1 MQAAQGAAA
10 PASPAAQRGPGSPE
24 LGAGGPEGAVLS
36 PAQPCLPSPHPA
48 GRAVPQVRGW
58 SRRAGGGERGRAG
71 AEAGGLWQPVAGRVP
86 RAAVARWG
94 CCWGLQAP
102 LSVGGESGESLDP
115 FGVSCQA
122 PLPARRLPAC
132 RLRASSRCGEMRV
145 WDSLSPFP
153 MLPSWVPGIAAG
165 IASLHLIQ
173 KLLFPYFWADLR
185 YLLKVL
191 LYGLKVEIYRLRGK
205 IVTVLDKFVKL
216 AEEHPHKPFLIY
228 EGKVHT
234 YRDVDRRSN
243 RVAQVFLHHGA
254 LKKGDTVALLMGNE
268 PDFIH
273 VWFGLAKLGCVVA
286 FLNFNVRSRSL
297 LHCLSSCEPKIL
309 VVAADLLG
317 TLEEILPNL
326 QKDISVWIMTK
337 DSTFPSVHTLLDK
350 MEAVSEDPVP
360 VNRRS
365 ANNLKSSVLYIFTSG
380 TTGLPKAAVISH
392 MQVLKGAAGLWAF
405 GATAEDIIYI
415 TLPLYH
421 SAASLLGIGGCI
433 ELGATCVL
441 RKKFSASQFWNDCKK
456 YNVTVIQYIGE
467 LCRYLCSQPVKD
479 GEKNH
484 KVRLAVGN
492 GVRND
497 VWREF
502 LDRFGAVKIC
512 EFYGATEGNICF
524 MNHTGKIGS
533 VGRTNFFY
541 KLFFPFDLI
550 KYDFQK
556 DEPIRN
562 KHGWCEKVK
571 KGEAGL
577 LISKVNAKN
586 PFFGYAGN
594 KRHTEKKL
602 LSEVFKKGDLYFN
615 TGDLMVQDH
624 ENFLYFWDRIG
635 DTFRWKGENV
645 ATTEVSDV
653 IVMLDF
659 IQEANVYGVSVPD
672 HEGKAGMAS
681 LILKQNKSL
690 DLEQMYKQVVTYLP
704 SYACPLFLRVRET
717 MEMTGTFK
725 QQKFRLVDEGFNPST
740 VTDPLYFL
748 DNSKQAYV
756 LLTKEVHERIL
767 SGQMK
772 L

>member
-1 MQAAQGAAA
+1 M
-10 PASPAAQRGPGSPE
+10 S
-24 LGAGGPEGAVLS
+24 
-36 PAQPCLPSPHPA
+36 
-48 GRAVPQVRGW
+48 GW
-58 SRRAGGGERGRAG
+58 DD
-71 AEAGGLWQPVAGRVP
+71 LY
-86 RAAVARWG
+86 
-94 CCWGLQAP
+94 P
-102 LSVGGESGESLDP
+102 L
-115 FGVSCQA
+115 
-122 PLPARRLPAC
+122 
-132 RLRASSRCGEMRV
+132 
-145 WDSLSPFP
+145 P
-153 MLPSWVPGIAAG
+153 MLPSWVPGAAAG
-165 IASLHLIQ
+165 IVSLLVIQ
-173 KLLFPYFWADLR
+173 QLLFPYFWADLR

-191 LYGLKVEIYRLRGK
+191 MYGLRVEMYRLQGR

-216 AEEHPHKPFLIY
+216 AEKQPHRPFLIY

-243 RVAQVFLHHGA
+243 RVAQVFLHHAA

-273 VWFGLAKLGCVVA
+273 MWFGLAKLGCVVA

-297 LHCLSSCEPKIL
+297 LHCVSSCEPKIL
-309 VVAADLLG
+309 VVGADLLG

-337 DSTFPSVHTLLDK
+337 DSTFPSVRTLLDK
-350 MEAVSEDPVP
+350 IEAASEDPVP

-380 TTGLPKAAVISH
+380 TTG
-392 MQVLKGAAGLWAF
+392 
-405 GATAEDIIYI
+405 
-415 TLPLYH
+415 
-421 SAASLLGIGGCI
+421 
-433 ELGATCVL
+433 ATCVL
-441 RKKFSASQFWNDCKK
+441 KKKFSASQFWSDCKK

-467 LCRYLCSQPVKD
+467 LCRYLCSQPVKE

-602 LSEVFKKGDLYFN
+602 LCEVFKKGDLYFN

-681 LILKQNKSL
+681 LILKQNTSL

-704 SYACPLFLRVRET
+704 SYACPLFLRVQEK

-740 VTDPLYFL
+740 ISDPLYFL
-748 DNSKQAYV
+748 DNSKKAYV
-756 LLTKEVHERIL
+756 LLTKEVHEMIL
-767 SGQMK
+767 SGKMK

>member
-1 MQAAQGAAA
+1 M
-10 PASPAAQRGPGSPE
+10 S
-24 LGAGGPEGAVLS
+24 
-36 PAQPCLPSPHPA
+36 
-48 GRAVPQVRGW
+48 GW
-58 SRRAGGGERGRAG
+58 VD
-71 AEAGGLWQPVAGRVP
+71 LY
-86 RAAVARWG
+86 
-94 CCWGLQAP
+94 P
-102 LSVGGESGESLDP
+102 LLV
-115 FGVSCQA
+115 
-122 PLPARRLPAC
+122 
-132 RLRASSRCGEMRV
+132 
-145 WDSLSPFP
+145 
-153 MLPSWVPGIAAG
+153 LPSWVPGAVAG
-165 IASLHLIQ
+165 IISMYLIQ
-173 KLLFPYFWADLR
+173 RVIFPYFWADLR

-191 LYGLKVEIYRLRGK
+191 IYGLRVEIYRLQGR
-205 IVTVLDKFVKL
+205 IFTVLDKFVKL
-216 AEEHPHKPFLIY
+216 AEKQPHKPFLIY

-234 YRDVDRRSN
+234 YRDVDRKSN

-297 LHCLSSCEPKIL
+297 LHCVSSCEPKIL
-309 VVAADLLG
+309 VVGADLLG
-317 TLEEILPNL
+317 TLEEILPDL

-337 DSTFPSVHTLLDK
+337 DSTFSSVHTLLDK
-350 MEAVSEDPVP
+350 IEAASEDPVP

-380 TTGLPKAAVISH
+380 TTGLPKAAVISQ

-405 GATAEDIIYI
+405 GATADDIIYI

-441 RKKFSASQFWNDCKK
+441 KKKFSASQFWSDCQK

-467 LCRYLCSQPVKD
+467 LCRYLCSQPVVI
-479 GEKNH
+479 GEI
-484 KVRLAVGN
+484 
-492 GVRND
+492 
-497 VWREF
+497 
-502 LDRFGAVKIC
+502 IC
-512 EFYGATEGNICF
+512 QVVISN
-524 MNHTGKIGS
+524 MRKIGQIQ
-533 VGRTNFFY
+533 VY
-541 KLFFPFDLI
+541 KLHEDMWTLFFPFDLI

-602 LSEVFKKGDLYFN
+602 LCEVFKKGDLYFN

-659 IQEANVYGVSVPD
+659 IQEANVYGVSVP
-672 HEGKAGMAS
+672 GKAGMAS
-681 LILKQNKSL
+681 LILKQNTLL

-704 SYACPLFLRVRET
+704 SYACPLFLRVQDK

-725 QQKFRLVDEGFNPST
+725 QQKFRLVDEGFNPAT
-740 VTDPLYFL
+740 ITDPLYFL
-748 DNSKQAYV
+748 DNSRKAYV
-756 LLTKEVHERIL
+756 FLTKEVHEMIL
-767 SGQMK
+767 SGKIK

>member
-1 MQAAQGAAA
+1 M
-10 PASPAAQRGPGSPE
+10 
-24 LGAGGPEGAVLS
+24 
-36 PAQPCLPSPHPA
+36 
-48 GRAVPQVRGW
+48 RGW
-58 SRRAGGGERGRAG
+58 DD
-71 AEAGGLWQPVAGRVP
+71 LN
-86 RAAVARWG
+86 
-94 CCWGLQAP
+94 
-102 LSVGGESGESLDP
+102 
-115 FGVSCQA
+115 
-122 PLPARRLPAC
+122 PLPVP
-132 RLRASSRCGEMRV
+132 
-145 WDSLSPFP
+145 
-153 MLPSWVPGIAAG
+153 PSWVPGAAVG
-165 IASLHLIQ
+165 ILSLHFIQ

-191 LYGLKVEIYRLRGK
+191 TYGLRMEMYRLQGRV
-205 IVTVLDKFVKL
+205 VTVLDKFVKL
-216 AEEHPHKPFLIY
+216 AEKQPHKPFLIY
-228 EGKVHT
+228 EGTVHT
-234 YRDVDRRSN
+234 YGDVDRRSN
-243 RVAQVFLHHGA
+243 RIAQVLLQHVS
-254 LKKGDTVALLMGNE
+254 LRKGDTVALLMENE

-273 VWFGLAKLGCVVA
+273 VWFGLAKMGCVVA
-286 FLNFNVRSRSL
+286 FLNFNIRFRSL
-297 LHCLSSCEPKIL
+297 LHCISCCEPKIL
-309 VVAADLLG
+309 VVGAGLLG
-317 TLEEILPNL
+317 TLEEILPKL
-326 QKDISVWIMTK
+326 QKDVSVWIMAK

-350 MEAVSEDPVP
+350 IEAASEDPVP
-360 VNRRS
+360 VNQCS
-365 ANNLKSSVLYIFTSG
+365 ANNLKSAVLYIFTSG
-380 TTGLPKAAVISH
+380 TTGLPKPAVISH
-392 MQVLKGAAGLWAF
+392 LQILKGAAGLWAF
-405 GATAEDIIYI
+405 GATSEDIIYI

-441 RKKFSASQFWNDCKK
+441 KKKFSASQFWSDCRR

-467 LCRYLCSQPVKD
+467 LCRYLCNQPVKE

-541 KLFFPFDLI
+541 KIFFPFDLI

-594 KRHTEKKL
+594 KRHTEQKL
-602 LSEVFKKGDLYFN
+602 LCEVFKKGDLYFN
-615 TGDLMVQDH
+615 TGDLMVQGHD
-624 ENFLYFWDRIG
+624 NFLYFWDRTG

-681 LILKQNKSL
+681 LILKHNASL
-690 DLEQMYKQVVTYLP
+690 DLEQIYKQVVTHLP
-704 SYACPLFLRVRET
+704 SYACPLFLRIQEK
-717 MEMTGTFK
+717 MEMTETFK

-740 VTDPLYFL
+740 ITDPLYFL
-748 DNSKQAYV
+748 DNSKKAYV
-756 LLTKEVHERIL
+756 LLNKELHEIIL
-767 SGQMK
+767 SGKIK

>member
-1 MQAAQGAAA
+1 MSGWD
-10 PASPAAQRGPGSPE
+10 E
-24 LGAGGPEGAVLS
+24 LY
-36 PAQPCLPSPHPA
+36 
-48 GRAVPQVRGW
+48 
-58 SRRAGGGERGRAG
+58 
-71 AEAGGLWQPVAGRVP
+71 PV
-86 RAAVARWG
+86 
-94 CCWGLQAP
+94 
-102 LSVGGESGESLDP
+102 
-115 FGVSCQA
+115 
-122 PLPARRLPAC
+122 
-132 RLRASSRCGEMRV
+132 
-145 WDSLSPFP
+145 P
-153 MLPSWVPGIAAG
+153 MLPSWVPGAAAG
-165 IASLHLIQ
+165 VVSLHLLQ

-191 LYGLKVEIYRLRGK
+191 VYGLTVEVYRLQGR

-216 AEEHPHKPFLIY
+216 AEKQPHKPFLIY

-234 YRDVDRRSN
+234 YQDVDRRSN
-243 RVAQVFLHHGA
+243 RIAQVFLHHGA

-297 LHCLSSCEPKIL
+297 LHCVSSCEPKIL
-309 VVAADLLG
+309 VVGAG
-317 TLEEILPNL
+317 
-326 QKDISVWIMTK
+326 
-337 DSTFPSVHTLLDK
+337 VHTLLDK
-350 MEAVSEDPVP
+350 IETASEDPVP

-365 ANNLKSSVLYIFTSG
+365 ASNLKSTVLYIFTSG

-405 GATAEDIIYI
+405 GATAEDVVYI

-441 RKKFSASQFWNDCKK
+441 KKKFSASQFWSDCKK

-467 LCRYLCSQPVKD
+467 LCRYLCSQPVKE

-484 KVRLAVGN
+484 KVRLAIGN
-492 GVRND
+492 GVRID

-602 LSEVFKKGDLYFN
+602 LCEVFKKGDLYFN

-672 HEGKAGMAS
+672 REGKAGMAS
-681 LILKQNKSL
+681 LILKQNASL

-704 SYACPLFLRVRET
+704 SYACPLFLRVQEK

-740 VTDPLYFL
+740 ITDPLYFL
-748 DNSKQAYV
+748 DHSKKAYV
-756 LLTKEVHERIL
+756 LLTKEVHEMIL
-767 SGQMK
+767 SGKIK

>member
-1 MQAAQGAAA
+1 MSGWVDL
-10 PASPAAQRGPGSPE
+10 GP
-24 LGAGGPEGAVLS
+24 L
-36 PAQPCLPSPHPA
+36 
-48 GRAVPQVRGW
+48 
-58 SRRAGGGERGRAG
+58 
-71 AEAGGLWQPVAGRVP
+71 
-86 RAAVARWG
+86 
-94 CCWGLQAP
+94 
-102 LSVGGESGESLDP
+102 
-115 FGVSCQA
+115 
-122 PLPARRLPAC
+122 
-132 RLRASSRCGEMRV
+132 
-145 WDSLSPFP
+145 P
-153 MLPSWVPGIAAG
+153 MLPSWVPGAAAG
-165 IASLHLIQ
+165 IVSLHLIQ

-191 LYGLKVEIYRLRGK
+191 MYGLRMRMYQLQGR
-205 IVTVLDKFVKL
+205 IVTILDKFVQL
-216 AEEHPHKPFLIY
+216 AEKQPHKPFLIY

-234 YRDVDRRSN
+234 YQDVDKRSN
-243 RVAQVFLHHGA
+243 RIAQVFLHHGA

-297 LHCLSSCEPKIL
+297 LHCVSSCEPKIL
-309 VVAADLLG
+309 VVGADLLV

-326 QKDISVWIMTK
+326 HKDVSVWIMTK
-337 DSTFPSVHTLLDK
+337 DSCFPSVHTLLDK
-350 MEAVSEDPVP
+350 IEAASEDPVP

-365 ANNLKSSVLYIFTSG
+365 ADNLKSSVLYIFTSG

-392 MQVLKGAAGLWAF
+392 MQVLKGAVGLWAF

-441 RKKFSASQFWNDCKK
+441 KKKFSASQFWSDCKK

-467 LCRYLCSQPVKD
+467 LCRYLCSQPVKE

-492 GVRND
+492 GVRNN

-571 KGEAGL
+571 RGEAGL

-594 KRHTEKKL
+594 KKHTEKKL
-602 LSEVFKKGDLYFN
+602 LCEVFKKGDLYFN

-659 IQEANVYGVSVPD
+659 ILEANVYGVSVPD

-681 LILKQNKSL
+681 LILKQNTLL
-690 DLEQMYKQVVTYLP
+690 DLEQMYKHVVTYLP
-704 SYACPLFLRVRET
+704 SYACPLFLRVQEK
-717 MEMTGTFK
+717 MEITGTFK

-740 VTDPLYFL
+740 ITDPLYFL
-748 DNSKQAYV
+748 DNSKKAYV
-756 LLTKEVHERIL
+756 LLTKEVHAMIL
-767 SGQMK
+767 SGKKK

>member
-1 MQAAQGAAA
+1 
-10 PASPAAQRGPGSPE
+10 
-24 LGAGGPEGAVLS
+24 
-36 PAQPCLPSPHPA
+36 
-48 GRAVPQVRGW
+48 
-58 SRRAGGGERGRAG
+58 
-71 AEAGGLWQPVAGRVP
+71 
-86 RAAVARWG
+86 
-94 CCWGLQAP
+94 
-102 LSVGGESGESLDP
+102 
-115 FGVSCQA
+115 
-122 PLPARRLPAC
+122 
-132 RLRASSRCGEMRV
+132 MRS
-145 WDSLSPFP
+145 WDDLSPFP
-153 MLPSWVPGIAAG
+153 MLLPSWLPGVAAG

-191 LYGLKVEIYRLRGK
+191 LYGLRVESYRQRGK
-205 IVTVLDKFVKL
+205 VVTVLDKFVKL
-216 AEEHPHKPFLIY
+216 AEKQPRKAFLIY
-228 EGKVHT
+228 DGKVLS

-243 RVAQVFLHHGA
+243 RVAQVFLHHGT

-297 LHCLSSCEPKIL
+297 LHCLTSCEPKIL
-309 VVAADLLG
+309 IVGADLLG

-326 QKDISVWIMTK
+326 PKDISVWVMSK
-337 DSTFPSVHTLLDK
+337 DSTFPSVHSLLGK
-350 MEAVSEDPVP
+350 MEAASEDPVP
-360 VNRRS
+360 VSRRS
-365 ANNLKSSVLYIFTSG
+365 ASNLRSSVLYIFTSG

-441 RKKFSASQFWNDCKK
+441 RKKFSASQFWSDCKK

-467 LCRYLCSQPVKD
+467 LCRYLCSQPVVSGKD
-479 GEKNH
+479 DGNSSKDEEKNH

-502 LDRFGAVKIC
+502 LDRFGAIKIC

-571 KGEAGL
+571 RGEAGL
-577 LISKVNAKN
+577 LISQVNAKN

-653 IVMLDF
+653 IVMMDF
-659 IQEANVYGVSVPD
+659 IQEANVYGVSVPG
-672 HEGKAGMAS
+672 HEGRAGMAS
-681 LILKQNKSL
+681 LILKQNKAIN
-690 DLEQMYKQVVTYLP
+690 LEQLYKQVVTYLP
-704 SYACPLFLRVRET
+704 GYACPLFLRVQET

-740 VTDPLYFL
+740 ITDPLYFL
-748 DNSKQAYV
+748 DNSKQTYI
-756 LLTKEVHERIL
+756 LLTKEVYERIL
-767 SGQMK
+767 SGQIK

>member
-1 MQAAQGAAA
+1 
-10 PASPAAQRGPGSPE
+10 
-24 LGAGGPEGAVLS
+24 
-36 PAQPCLPSPHPA
+36 
-48 GRAVPQVRGW
+48 
-58 SRRAGGGERGRAG
+58 
-71 AEAGGLWQPVAGRVP
+71 
-86 RAAVARWG
+86 
-94 CCWGLQAP
+94 
-102 LSVGGESGESLDP
+102 
-115 FGVSCQA
+115 
-122 PLPARRLPAC
+122 
-132 RLRASSRCGEMRV
+132 MRS
-145 WDSLSPFP
+145 WDDLSPFP
-153 MLPSWVPGIAAG
+153 MLLPSWLPGVAAG

-191 LYGLKVEIYRLRGK
+191 LYGLRVESYRQRGK
-205 IVTVLDKFVKL
+205 VVTVLDKFVKL
-216 AEEHPHKPFLIY
+216 AEKQPRKAFLIY
-228 EGKVHT
+228 DGKVLS

-243 RVAQVFLHHGA
+243 RVAQVFLHHGT

-297 LHCLSSCEPKIL
+297 LHCLTSCEPKIL
-309 VVAADLLG
+309 IVGADLLG

-326 QKDISVWIMTK
+326 PKDISVWVMSK
-337 DSTFPSVHTLLDK
+337 DSTFPSVHSLLGK
-350 MEAVSEDPVP
+350 MEAASEDPVP
-360 VNRRS
+360 VSRRS
-365 ANNLKSSVLYIFTSG
+365 ASNLRSSVLYIFTSG

-441 RKKFSASQFWNDCKK
+441 RKKFSASQFWSDCKK

-467 LCRYLCSQPVKD
+467 LCRYLCSQPV
-479 GEKNH
+479 
-484 KVRLAVGN
+484 
-492 GVRND
+492 
-497 VWREF
+497 
-502 LDRFGAVKIC
+502 
-512 EFYGATEGNICF
+512 
-524 MNHTGKIGS
+524 
-533 VGRTNFFY
+533 
-541 KLFFPFDLI
+541 LFFPFDLI

-571 KGEAGL
+571 RGEAGL
-577 LISKVNAKN
+577 LISQVNAKN

-653 IVMLDF
+653 IVMMDF
-659 IQEANVYGVSVPD
+659 IQEANVYGVSVPG
-672 HEGKAGMAS
+672 HEGRAGMAS
-681 LILKQNKSL
+681 LILKQNKAIN
-690 DLEQMYKQVVTYLP
+690 LEQLYKQVVTYLP
-704 SYACPLFLRVRET
+704 GYACPLFLRVQET

-740 VTDPLYFL
+740 ITDPLYFL
-748 DNSKQAYV
+748 DNSKQTYI
-756 LLTKEVHERIL
+756 LLTKEVYERIL
-767 SGQMK
+767 SGQIK

>member
-1 MQAAQGAAA
+1 
-10 PASPAAQRGPGSPE
+10 
-24 LGAGGPEGAVLS
+24 
-36 PAQPCLPSPHPA
+36 
-48 GRAVPQVRGW
+48 
-58 SRRAGGGERGRAG
+58 
-71 AEAGGLWQPVAGRVP
+71 
-86 RAAVARWG
+86 
-94 CCWGLQAP
+94 
-102 LSVGGESGESLDP
+102 
-115 FGVSCQA
+115 
-122 PLPARRLPAC
+122 
-132 RLRASSRCGEMRV
+132 
-145 WDSLSPFP
+145 
-153 MLPSWVPGIAAG
+153 MLPSWVPGAAAG
-165 IASLHLIQ
+165 LVSLHLLQ
-173 KLLFPYFWADLR
+173 KLLFPYFWDDLR

-191 LYGLKVEIYRLRGK
+191 MYGLRVEMYRLQGK
-205 IVTVLDKFVKL
+205 VVTVLDKFVKL
-216 AEEHPHKPFLIY
+216 AEKQPHKPFLIY

-234 YRDVDRRSN
+234 YQDVDRRSN
-243 RVAQVFLHHGA
+243 RVAQVFLRHGA

-297 LHCLSSCEPKIL
+297 LHCVSSCEPKIL
-309 VVAADLLG
+309 VVGADLLG

-326 QKDISVWIMTK
+326 QKDVSVWIMTK
-337 DSTFPSVHTLLDK
+337 DSRFPSVHTLLDK
-350 MEAVSEDPVP
+350 IETASEDPVP
-360 VNRRS
+360 VNQRS

-392 MQVLKGAAGLWAF
+392 IQVLKGAAGLWAF

-421 SAASLLGIGGCI
+421 SAASLLGIGGCV

-441 RKKFSASQFWNDCKK
+441 KKKFSASQFWNDCKK

-467 LCRYLCSQPVKD
+467 LCRYLCSQPLNNLLFKQCSDTLKSANQPCVPAEKQFALIPQVAD
-479 GEKNH
+479 QRMEKEGEKNH

-502 LDRFGAVKIC
+502 LNRFGAVKIC

-562 KHGWCEKVK
+562 KYGWCEKVK
-571 KGEAGL
+571 KGEVGL

-602 LSEVFKKGDLYFN
+602 LCEVFKKGDLYFN

-681 LILKQNKSL
+681 LILKQSTSL

-704 SYACPLFLRVRET
+704 SYACPLFLRVQEK

-740 VTDPLYFL
+740 ITDPLYFL
-748 DNSKQAYV
+748 DSSKKAYV
-756 LLTKEVHERIL
+756 LLTKEVHEMIL
-767 SGQMK
+767 SGKMK

>member
-1 MQAAQGAAA
+1 MSGWDDLCPLPMLPTWVPGAAA
-10 PASPAAQRGPGSPE
+10 
-24 LGAGGPEGAVLS
+24 
-36 PAQPCLPSPHPA
+36 
-48 GRAVPQVRGW
+48 
-58 SRRAGGGERGRAG
+58 
-71 AEAGGLWQPVAGRVP
+71 
-86 RAAVARWG
+86 
-94 CCWGLQAP
+94 
-102 LSVGGESGESLDP
+102 
-115 FGVSCQA
+115 
-122 PLPARRLPAC
+122 
-132 RLRASSRCGEMRV
+132 
-145 WDSLSPFP
+145 
-153 MLPSWVPGIAAG
+153 GIV
-165 IASLHLIQ
+165 SLHLIQ

-191 LYGLKVEIYRLRGK
+191 LYGLRVEMYRLQGR

-216 AEEHPHKPFLIY
+216 AEKQPHKPFLIY

-234 YRDVDRRSN
+234 YKDVDRRSN
-243 RVAQVFLHHGA
+243 RIAQVFLHHGA

-297 LHCLSSCEPKIL
+297 LHCVSSCEPKIL
-309 VVAADLLG
+309 VVGADLLG

-326 QKDISVWIMTK
+326 QKDVSVWIMTK

-350 MEAVSEDPVP
+350 IEAASEDPVP
-360 VNRRS
+360 VNQHS

-441 RKKFSASQFWNDCKK
+441 KKKFSASQFWSDCKK

-467 LCRYLCSQPVKD
+467 LCRYLCSQPV
-479 GEKNH
+479 
-484 KVRLAVGN
+484 
-492 GVRND
+492 
-497 VWREF
+497 
-502 LDRFGAVKIC
+502 
-512 EFYGATEGNICF
+512 
-524 MNHTGKIGS
+524 
-533 VGRTNFFY
+533 
-541 KLFFPFDLI
+541 LFFPFDLI

-562 KHGWCEKVK
+562 KDGWCEKVK

-602 LSEVFKKGDLYFN
+602 LCEVFKKGDLYLN

-659 IQEANVYGVSVPD
+659 IQEANVYGVSVPA

-681 LILKQNKSL
+681 LILKQNTSL
-690 DLEQMYKQVVTYLP
+690 DLGQMYKQVVTYLP
-704 SYACPLFLRVRET
+704 SYACPLFLRLQEK

-740 VTDPLYFL
+740 ITDPLYFL
-748 DNSKQAYV
+748 DNSKKAYV
-756 LLTKEVHERIL
+756 LLTKEVHEMIL
-767 SGQMK
+767 SGKMK

>member
-1 MQAAQGAAA
+1 MEEASHASALPVTRRRQRIRLTQRAQGASRC
-10 PASPAAQRGPGSPE
+10 PLHTLPGCSRSPPVSPPGCREMS
-24 LGAGGPEGAVLS
+24 
-36 PAQPCLPSPHPA
+36 
-48 GRAVPQVRGW
+48 GW
-58 SRRAGGGERGRAG
+58 ED
-71 AEAGGLWQPVAGRVP
+71 L
-86 RAAVARWG
+86 
-94 CCWGLQAP
+94 
-102 LSVGGESGESLDP
+102 
-115 FGVSCQA
+115 F
-122 PLPARRLPAC
+122 PLP
-132 RLRASSRCGEMRV
+132 MI
-145 WDSLSPFP
+145 
-153 MLPSWVPGIAAG
+153 PSWAPGAAAG
-165 IASLHLIQ
+165 IVSLHLIQ

-185 YLLKVL
+185 YLLKVFI
-191 LYGLKVEIYRLRGK
+191 YGLRVELYQRQGK
-205 IVTVLDKFVKL
+205 ILTVLDKFVKL
-216 AEEHPHKPFLIY
+216 AEKQPRKPFLIY

-234 YRDVDRRSN
+234 YQDVDRRSN
-243 RVAQVFLHHGA
+243 RVAQAFLHHGA

-297 LHCLSSCEPKIL
+297 LHCISSCDPKIL
-309 VVAADLLG
+309 IVGADLLG

-326 QKDISVWIMTK
+326 EKDVTVWIMTK
-337 DSTFPSVHTLLDK
+337 DSTFPNVHSLLDK
-350 MEAVSEDPVP
+350 IEAAPEDPVP
-360 VNRRS
+360 VNQRS

-441 RKKFSASQFWNDCKK
+441 KKKFSASQFWNDCRK

-467 LCRYLCSQPVKD
+467 LCRYLCSQPVKE

-512 EFYGATEGNICF
+512 EFYGSTEGNICF

-602 LSEVFKKGDLYFN
+602 LCEVFKKGDLYFN

-624 ENFLYFWDRIG
+624 ENFLYFWDRTG

-672 HEGKAGMAS
+672 HEGKAGMAC
-681 LILKQNKSL
+681 LILKQNASL
-690 DLEQMYKQVVTYLP
+690 DLEQMYKQVVTCLP
-704 SYACPLFLRVRET
+704 SYACPLFLRVQEK
-717 MEMTGTFK
+717 MEMTETFK

-740 VTDPLYFL
+740 IPDPLYFL
-748 DNSKQAYV
+748 DNSKKAYV
-756 LLTKEVHERIL
+756 LLTKDIHDMIL
-767 SGQMK
+767 SGKMK

>member
-1 MQAAQGAAA
+1 MSGWD
-10 PASPAAQRGPGSPE
+10 E
-24 LGAGGPEGAVLS
+24 LYPI
-36 PAQPCLPSPHPA
+36 
-48 GRAVPQVRGW
+48 
-58 SRRAGGGERGRAG
+58 
-71 AEAGGLWQPVAGRVP
+71 
-86 RAAVARWG
+86 
-94 CCWGLQAP
+94 
-102 LSVGGESGESLDP
+102 
-115 FGVSCQA
+115 
-122 PLPARRLPAC
+122 
-132 RLRASSRCGEMRV
+132 
-145 WDSLSPFP
+145 P
-153 MLPSWVPGIAAG
+153 MLPSWLPGAAAG
-165 IASLHLIQ
+165 IVSLHLIQ

-191 LYGLKVEIYRLRGK
+191 VYGLTVEMYRLQGR

-216 AEEHPHKPFLIY
+216 AEKQPHKPFLIY

-243 RVAQVFLHHGA
+243 RIAQVFLHHGA

-286 FLNFNVRSRSL
+286 FLNFNIRSRSL
-297 LHCLSSCEPKIL
+297 LHCVSSCAPRIL
-309 VVAADLLG
+309 VVGADLLG

-326 QKDISVWIMTK
+326 QKDVSVWIMTK

-350 MEAVSEDPVP
+350 IEAASEDPVP

-365 ANNLKSSVLYIFTSG
+365 ANNLKSTVLYIFTSG

-405 GATAEDIIYI
+405 GATAEDVVYI

-441 RKKFSASQFWNDCKK
+441 KKKFSASQFWSDCKK

-467 LCRYLCSQPVKD
+467 LCRYLCSQPVKE

-484 KVRLAVGN
+484 KVRLAIGN
-492 GVRND
+492 GVRID

-602 LSEVFKKGDLYFN
+602 LCEVFKKGDLYFN
-615 TGDLMVQDH
+615 TGDLMVQDN

-681 LILKQNKSL
+681 LILKQNASL

-704 SYACPLFLRVRET
+704 SYACPLFLRVQEK

-725 QQKFRLVDEGFNPST
+725 QQKFRLVDEGFNPSKI
-740 VTDPLYFL
+740 TDPLYFL
-748 DNSKQAYV
+748 DNSKKAYV
-756 LLTKEVHERIL
+756 LLTKEVHEMIL
-767 SGQMK
+767 SGKKK

>member
-1 MQAAQGAAA
+1 M
-10 PASPAAQRGPGSPE
+10 
-24 LGAGGPEGAVLS
+24 GG
-36 PAQPCLPSPHPA
+36 
-48 GRAVPQVRGW
+48 W
-58 SRRAGGGERGRAG
+58 DDFY
-71 AEAGGLWQPVAGRVP
+71 
-86 RAAVARWG
+86 
-94 CCWGLQAP
+94 P
-102 LSVGGESGESLDP
+102 L
-115 FGVSCQA
+115 
-122 PLPARRLPAC
+122 
-132 RLRASSRCGEMRV
+132 
-145 WDSLSPFP
+145 P
-153 MLPSWVPGIAAG
+153 MLPSWVPGAAAG
-165 IASLHLIQ
+165 IVSLHLIQ

-191 LYGLKVEIYRLRGK
+191 VYGLRVEMYRLQGR

-216 AEEHPHKPFLIY
+216 AEKQPHKPFLIY

-234 YRDVDRRSN
+234 YWDVDRRSN

-297 LHCLSSCEPKIL
+297 LHCVSSCGPKIL
-309 VVAADLLG
+309 VVGADLLG

-326 QKDISVWIMTK
+326 QKDVSVWIMTK

-350 MEAVSEDPVP
+350 IEAASEDPVP

-441 RKKFSASQFWNDCKK
+441 KKKFSASQFWSDCKK

-467 LCRYLCSQPVKD
+467 LCRYLCSQPVKE

-502 LDRFGAVKIC
+502 LNRFGAVKIC

-602 LSEVFKKGDLYFN
+602 LCEVFNKGDLYFN

-645 ATTEVSDV
+645 ATTEVSDI

-672 HEGKAGMAS
+672 HEGRAGMAS
-681 LILKQNKSL
+681 LILKQNTSL

-704 SYACPLFLRVRET
+704 SYACPLFLRVQEK

-740 VTDPLYFL
+740 ITDPLYFL
-748 DNSKQAYV
+748 DNSKKAYV
-756 LLTKEVHERIL
+756 LLTEEVHEMIL
-767 SGQMK
+767 SGKMK

>member
-1 MQAAQGAAA
+1 M
-10 PASPAAQRGPGSPE
+10 
-24 LGAGGPEGAVLS
+24 
-36 PAQPCLPSPHPA
+36 
-48 GRAVPQVRGW
+48 RGW
-58 SRRAGGGERGRAG
+58 DD
-71 AEAGGLWQPVAGRVP
+71 LY
-86 RAAVARWG
+86 
-94 CCWGLQAP
+94 
-102 LSVGGESGESLDP
+102 
-115 FGVSCQA
+115 
-122 PLPARRLPAC
+122 PLPVP
-132 RLRASSRCGEMRV
+132 
-145 WDSLSPFP
+145 
-153 MLPSWVPGIAAG
+153 PSWVPGAAVG
-165 IASLHLIQ
+165 ILSLHFLQ

-185 YLLKVL
+185 YLLKVFT
-191 LYGLKVEIYRLRGK
+191 YGLRVEMYRLQGRV
-205 IVTVLDKFVKL
+205 VTVLDKFVKL
-216 AEEHPHKPFLIY
+216 AEKQPHKPFLIY
-228 EGKVHT
+228 EGTVHT

-243 RVAQVFLHHGA
+243 RIAQVFLQHEA

-286 FLNFNVRSRSL
+286 FLNFNVRFRSL
-297 LHCLSSCEPKIL
+297 LHCVSSCEPKIL
-309 VVAADLLG
+309 VVGA
-317 TLEEILPNL
+317 
-326 QKDISVWIMTK
+326 
-337 DSTFPSVHTLLDK
+337 
-350 MEAVSEDPVP
+350 
-360 VNRRS
+360 
-365 ANNLKSSVLYIFTSG
+365 
-380 TTGLPKAAVISH
+380 GLPKAAVISH
-392 MQVLKGAAGLWAF
+392 LQILKGAAGLWAF
-405 GATAEDIIYI
+405 GATSEDIVYI

-441 RKKFSASQFWNDCKK
+441 KKKFSASQFWSDCRR

-467 LCRYLCSQPVKD
+467 LCRYLCNQPVKE

-524 MNHTGKIGS
+524 MNHTGKVGS

-577 LISKVNAKN
+577 LISKVNAKS

-602 LSEVFKKGDLYFN
+602 LCEVFKKGDLYFN

-624 ENFLYFWDRIG
+624 DNFLYFWDRIG

-659 IQEANVYGVSVPD
+659 IQEANVYGVSVPG

-681 LILKQNKSL
+681 LILKHNASL

-704 SYACPLFLRVRET
+704 SYACPLFLRVQEK

-725 QQKFRLVDEGFNPST
+725 QQKFQLVDEGFNPST
-740 VTDPLYFL
+740 ITDPLYFL
-748 DNSKQAYV
+748 DNSKKAYV
-756 LLTKEVHERIL
+756 LLTKELHEMIL
-767 SGQMK
+767 SGKMK